1 MKSLRFYL
9 LGFLAGIL
17 NGFFGAGGG
26 LLVVPMLEA
35 SELEPKNSHAT
46 SIAII
51 LPLSI
56 MSTVMYVINGV
67 SVDIF
72 TLTMTIPLGLLGA
85 ILGAFLLL
93 RIKNE
98 WLKRIFGVIM
108 IFSAIRILLR

>member
-9 LGFLAGIL
+9 LGFFAGIL

-35 SELEPKNSHAT
+35 SELETKQSHAT

-56 MSTVMYVINGV
+56 MSTIMYIINGV
-67 SVDIF
+67 KIDISI
-72 TLTMTIPLGLLGA
+72 LSITIPLGLLGA
-85 ILGAFLLL
+85 ILGSFLLTK
-93 RIKNE
+93 IKST
-98 WLKRIFGVIM
+98 WLKKIFGVIM
-108 IFSAIRILLR
+108 IISAVRILLR